1 MTLDQADVSK
11 ESWKKGALGTV
22 NKVLKE
28 PLQLK
33 VVNVVGGGDQDWAL
47 VELEANAICK
57 NGALKV
63 SSHASC

>member
-33 VVNVVGGGDQDWAL
+33 VINVVGGGDQDWAL

-57 NGALKV
+57 NGALKAP
-63 SSHASC
+63 SHASC